1 MAEPLDKAAARK
13 LARARRAQAQDPSGR
28 ASQAA
33 CAHLTAALFAR
44 FGARLADL
52 TLAGFAP
59 IGDEMDP
66 TPALAAHSGATCLP
80 VVTGRGQPLEFHAWR
95 VGDGLVQAD
104 FGVCVPAFAQV
115 VIPDILIVPLL
126 AFDAQG
132 YRLGYGGGFYDR
144 TLAALRAVRPV
155 YALGLAYA
163 AQQVE
168 AVPREGTDAALDG
181 VVTEQGVIW
190 PSVGR

>member
-13 LARARRAQAQDPSGR
+13 LARVRRALAHDPSGSVAR
-28 ASQAA
+28 VA
-33 CAHLTAALFAR
+33 CAHLSAALVAR
-44 FGARLADL
+44 FGARLAEL

-59 IGDEMDP
+59 IGDEIDP
-66 TPALAAHSGATCLP
+66 TPALAAHPGPTCLP
-80 VVTGRGQPLEFHAWR
+80 VVTGRAQPLEFHAWR
-95 VGDGLVQAD
+95 VGDALVQAD
-104 FGVCVPAFAQV
+104 FGVCVPAVARM

-144 TLAALRAVRPV
+144 TLADLGAARPV
-155 YALGLAYA
+155 FALGLAYA

-168 AVPREGTDAALDG
+168 AMPREGTDMALDG
-181 VVTEQGVIW
+181 IVTEQGVIW
-190 PSVGR
+190 PSAGR